1 MLSTPDSGK
10 SVNQVEP
17 KPSRRR
23 VFFALW
29 PSEATRRELLR
40 AIRTAVRRSGGR
52 GTPPGNLHITLAFL
66 GPVTEAALE
75 RVIDVPP
82 IPSAGFSIKLD
93 RLGFWRGSSVLWLGS
108 RRQPAALLQLERTLW
123 DALVAVGFER
133 ERRPYR
139 AHVTLARKAKP
150 VEEAIDPVTWPVSEL
165 ALVESRPGARHSVY
179 EVLRIWGFDSAY

>member
-1 MLSTPDSGK
+1 MSRDA
-10 SVNQVEP
+10 Q

-29 PSEATRRELLR
+29 PHETTRRELLR
-40 AIRTAVRRSGGR
+40 ATRTAVRRTGVR

-66 GPVTEAALE
+66 GPVTEAVLE
-75 RVIDVPP
+75 RVVEVPP
-82 IPSAGFSIKLD
+82 IPSAGFSIELD
-93 RLGFWRGSSVLWLGS
+93 RLGFWRGSRVLWLGP

-150 VEEAIDPVTWPVSEL
+150 VEQAVDPVTWPVSEL

-179 EVLRIWGFDSAY
+179 EVLRVWGFDSAN